1 MPRLVPYHDGFQ
13 VAQRATGFER
23 MNDKKSDRDF
33 ADEALEDRA
42 AVDPGG
48 IVLVEGGRSWSSHAL
63 ATRVALWTSEL
74 RRLGIYR
81 GDRVATL
88 LPNSVDSLSAS
99 LAILGAGAILV
110 PVNVRTHATDIRHV
124 LAESGAKLLLTRGG
138 EAELAAPCPVHD
150 VSDLETSQAGPQS
163 PCVAAEASH
172 RPSER
177 HPDDLAVLFYTSGST
192 GRPKGVMITHRA
204 LMHGIDSV
212 CKFLPIG
219 PKDRLGA
226 VLPLTFDAGLNTV
239 LAGLHAGATV
249 VLLSYVFPRS
259 LADDLSRHAVTG
271 LVAVPQIYHALAR
284 CGSPPLPEMRF
295 CASTGGRMDPGL
307 IDELSTLMPHM
318 RFTVMYGLTEA
329 FRATALDPV
338 DFPTHRG
345 SIGKAIPHAEVRI
358 VREDGTEAPDL
369 EVGEIVQIGP
379 LLGQGYWNAPEATAE
394 RYRPAP
400 VAFGPRA
407 GEPAVFSGDLGWRDA
422 EGFLYFAGRK
432 DRLIK
437 SRGLRIAPEQ
447 IERALVEHGGTGAVH
462 VAGVEDLA
470 LGQRIV
476 AFLEVRDRELPD
488 DATLRARL
496 RPHLA
501 SFMMPDDFVRVPEFP
516 LNGNGKPDGRALLK
530 RLEGP

>member
-1 MPRLVPYHDGFQ
+1 MV
-13 VAQRATGFER
+13 VSCQR
-23 MNDKKSDRDF
+23 K
-33 ADEALEDRA
+33 LEEK
-42 AVDPGG
+42 G
-48 IVLVEGGRSWSSHAL
+48 IS
-63 ATRVALWTSEL
+63 
-74 RRLGIYR
+74 R

-88 LPNSVDSLSAS
+88 LPHTPEFLVAS
-99 LAILGAGAILV
+99 LAIMRAGAVLV
-110 PVNVRTHATDIRHV
+110 PINIRNHESDILHILEETRTRLV
-124 LAESGAKLLLTRGG
+124 LVAGEAPRTGESCPVFDVSSVTTGLALTRDSGT
-138 EAELAAPCPVHD
+138 EAEVAQAPLD
-150 VSDLETSQAGPQS
+150 
-163 PCVAAEASH
+163 
-172 RPSER
+172 RP
-177 HPDDLAVLFYTSGST
+177 PDDLAVLFYTSGST

-212 CKFLPIG
+212 CTFLPIG
-219 PKDRLGA
+219 PSDRLGA
-226 VLPLTFDAGLNTV
+226 VLPMTFDAGLNTV
-239 LAGLHAGATV
+239 LAGLHAGATI

-307 IDELSTLMPHM
+307 VDDLSTLMPHM

-400 VAFGPRA
+400 LAFGSRT

-437 SRGLRIAPEQ
+437 SRGFRIAPEQ
-447 IERALVEHGGTGAVH
+447 IERALVEHGDSGAVH

-530 RLEGP
+530 RLEEP